1 MSIATRRFIALAG
14 LLLIFVL
21 GGLVSLPL
29 LQQCCPDAPLPD
41 WWPEPS
47 NPSLLDRLFFMD
59 MAPRLAA
66 LAVAAGLTALVAL
79 TIIYAVT
86 VETERRENE
95 GRSLGS
101 LGLLRA
107 VAAAV
112 AVGVLYLYGFFV
124 TGYFQLGWFNLIWIL
139 GVPALLAALTG
150 RDEFECRWGGAF
162 LIIPGFVAMMVLMM
176 ALGID
181 VY

>member
-1 MSIATRRFIALAG
+1 MSIATRRRFIVLAA

-21 GGLVSLPL
+21 GGLVSLPF
-29 LQQCCPDAPLPD
+29 LQRCCPDAPLPN
-41 WWPEPS
+41 WWPEPR
-47 NPSLLDRLFFMD
+47 SLLDRLFFMD

-66 LAVAAGLTALVAL
+66 LAVVAGMTTLAVLAG
-79 TIIYAVT
+79 IYAVT
-86 VETERRENE
+86 VEAESREAE
-95 GRSLGS
+95 GRSLGY
-101 LGLLRA
+101 LGFMRA
-107 VAAAV
+107 VAAAF
-112 AVGVLYLYGFFV
+112 AVGVLYLYAFFV
-124 TGYFQLGWFNLIWIL
+124 TGYFQLGWFNLVWII

-150 RDEFECRWGGAF
+150 SDEFECRWGGAF